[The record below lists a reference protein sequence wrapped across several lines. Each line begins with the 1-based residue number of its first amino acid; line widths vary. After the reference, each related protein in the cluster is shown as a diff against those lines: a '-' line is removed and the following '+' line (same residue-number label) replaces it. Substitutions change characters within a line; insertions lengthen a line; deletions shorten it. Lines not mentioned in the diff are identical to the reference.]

1 MLQHSNGATRYAV
14 HVLTGRSC
22 CNEVAVISRIF
33 HEEPERLCS
42 SWTGGLSAL
51 GAAMTHRPP
60 RGEDRA
66 AFVDAAFHNL
76 KVPSIRFSGRRHGR
90 APLQLLESHFPTAT
104 PLANFNFIKT
114 VICFCL

>member
-1 MLQHSNGATRYAV
+1 MLQHSNCAIQYAV

-51 GAAMTHRPP
+51 GAAMTHRP
-60 RGEDRA
+60 RGEDHA
-66 AFVDAAFHNL
+66 AFLDAAFHNL
-76 KVPSIRFSGRRHGR
+76 MPPSIRFSGRRHGR
-90 APLQLLESHFPTAT
+90 APLQLLESHFPTTTT
-104 PLANFNFIKT
+104 PLATLISLK
-114 VICFCL
+114 L